1 MTLPPD
7 YVSNTLQLIFIL
19 SIPQAIIGLWFSFV
33 CLGIFPERFAKRIII
48 CGILH
53 AVYIDIFY
61 YLIPTWAHLI
71 NVVLSLYVLIS
82 ISFPELRP
90 KLRILVIVFVAIFSI
105 TIEML
110 YALIAQFFGGHEV
123 LLNQLVSI
131 KLLLFWP
138 VFGMMTI
145 IIGFMQWKK
154 IYIAQQIRRLTMHV
168 KSMPHFMLI
177 LLVVVQ
183 VFLFMVFFSHMFV
196 TPFQILTM
204 QISFVL
210 SIMLFIY
217 MTVKIMQI
225 IASARIEGIYQS
237 QEAYISD
244 LNKMFA
250 SIRGQRHDF
259 ANHVQVMYSMLTLK
273 KHDQLRTYMEEV
285 VKEIQSMNVAIVE
298 LPSPALAALVQ
309 AKAAIAAEKKIRF
322 DYLVHS
328 TSLTFS
334 SVTSID
340 LVRIIGNLVDNA
352 FDEVIKLP
360 ETEREVHLE
369 MYIHNNDLYI
379 TVANKGNQLSKETME
394 KIFSPGY
401 TTKEDG
407 HMGLGLA
414 NVLER
419 VQSYNGHVSVESD
432 IDRGVVFT
440 IKIPNSKSQRS
451 KLA

>member
-33 CLGIFPERFAKRIII
+33 CLGIFPERFAKRIIL

-61 YLIPTWAHLI
+61 YLIPIWVHI
-71 NVVLSLYVLIS
+71 FNVIFSLYVLIS
-82 ISFPELRP
+82 FIFPELSS
-90 KLRILVIVFVAIFSI
+90 KLKILIALLVMIFYTIFEMFFGLVISFSSYDTIMNQTAIKK
-105 TIEML
+105 
-110 YALIAQFFGGHEV
+110 IAF
-123 LLNQLVSI
+123 
-131 KLLLFWP
+131 FWP
-138 VFGMMTI
+138 LLGLFSLL
-145 IIGFMQWKK
+145 IGLLHWKK
-154 IYIAQQIRRLTMHV
+154 VHIIKQIRRFLIHV
-168 KSMPHFMLI
+168 KSIPYFMLI
-177 LLVVVQ
+177 LLVAAQ
-183 VFLFMVFFSHMFV
+183 SFLFMIIVSHIFV
-196 TPFQILTM
+196 KKQHIQIIQVAFILT
-204 QISFVL
+204 IL
-210 SIMLFIY
+210 LFIY

-237 QEAYISD
+237 QEAYIND

-419 VQSYNGHVSVESD
+419 VQSYNGQVSVDSD